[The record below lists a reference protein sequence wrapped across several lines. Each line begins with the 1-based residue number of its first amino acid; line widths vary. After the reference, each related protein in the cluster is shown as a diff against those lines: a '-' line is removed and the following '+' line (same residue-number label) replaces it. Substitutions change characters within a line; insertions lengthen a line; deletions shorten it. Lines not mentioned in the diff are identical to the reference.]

1 MMRRFFLLSTLMSNL
16 VMINAYA
23 EAIEIPSTPDN
34 SNTAPILAENAVA
47 GTSAAILAQQ
57 QAAAH
62 AHATTQSSP
71 AAGTASAEKPHHGS
85 VNATLS
91 LKQQGQRLYAYV
103 VIEQSQARSG
113 KIRIDWTPPLH
124 SSCDKSSY
132 ILSYEGKKFHTQA
145 YRTLGYGLINGKSIS
160 CTGTWQADVK
170 NAHGIKLTTATINIE
185 SVDAYANAK
194 MRSLATIA

>member
-1 MMRRFFLLSTLMSNL
+1 MMRRCFLLSIIMSNL

-34 SNTAPILAENAVA
+34 SNTAPILAENDVA
-47 GTSAAILAQQ
+47 GTPAAILAQQ
-57 QAAAH
+57 QAAA
-62 AHATTQSSP
+62 ARATQSSP
-71 AAGTASAEKPHHGS
+71 ATAGTASAEKPHHGS
-85 VNATLS
+85 VNANLS

-194 MRSLATIA
+194 MRSLAAIA

>member
-1 MMRRFFLLSTLMSNL
+1 MLRRFFLLSTVLGNFAI
-16 VMINAYA
+16 INAYA
-23 EAIEIPSTPDN
+23 EAIEIPSVPDN
-34 SNTAPILAENAVA
+34 SQAAPVMAENDVT
-47 GTSAAILAQQ
+47 GTPTAMLEQQ
-57 QAAAH
+57 QAA
-62 AHATTQSSP
+62 TTTTP
-71 AAGTASAEKPHHGS
+71 APVEKPPHGS
-85 VNATLS
+85 VNASLN

-103 VIEQSQARSG
+103 VIEQAQAKNG
-113 KIRIDWTPPLH
+113 KIRIDWTPPPH

-160 CTGTWQADVK
+160 CTGTWRADVK

-194 MRSLATIA
+194 MRSLAAIA